1 MKLSGS
7 YTKAIIFSEEVDETT
22 YLQTKKLL
30 SHPAFTAP
38 VRIMPDAHSGKGSV
52 IGFTMPLTDKI
63 IPNVIGVDIGCGVIA
78 AKLRTSKKFH
88 WNLRKIDTAI
98 RNLIPTGFSIHKHK
112 IISESETD
120 LFIEETNQL
129 ASQFAAT
136 FEKKFKQDI
145 TFCKPTYSIAWIQE
159 KLAEIN
165 EQKNRFWFSFG
176 TLGGG
181 NHFIELAQTDND
193 NFWLLIHCGSRHLGY
208 NCCRFWQETA
218 IRKAYNKNFS
228 KDLAYLQNKEAYQYL
243 FDMIFAQQYAHWNR
257 KIILRLLCDFFGWQ
271 VAEQIESVHNYIDFR
286 DLIMRK
292 GAIRSYLGEKI
303 IVPLHMQF
311 GSWIMEGKSNPEWNF
326 SAPHGAGRVLSRT
339 KAKKTLSL
347 QQFQKQMQGI
357 YSSSI
362 NSFTLDEAPEAYK
375 KPDYI
380 KKAIEPTATILQHLT
395 PILNVKDTGKK

>member
-1 MKLSGS
+1 MRLHQGNLNETNIDLQKLDSVINEFVPNGFNTHLEPKAGFEFDKLIAKNLNIERAKLSIGS
-7 YTKAIIFSEEVDETT
+7 
-22 YLQTKKLL
+22 
-30 SHPAFTAP
+30 
-38 VRIMPDAHSGKGSV
+38 
-52 IGFTMPLTDKI
+52 
-63 IPNVIGVDIGCGVIA
+63 
-78 AKLRTSKKFH
+78 
-88 WNLRKIDTAI
+88 
-98 RNLIPTGFSIHKHK
+98 
-112 IISESETD
+112 
-120 LFIEETNQL
+120 
-129 ASQFAAT
+129 
-136 FEKKFKQDI
+136 
-145 TFCKPTYSIAWIQE
+145 
-159 KLAEIN
+159 
-165 EQKNRFWFSFG
+165 
-176 TLGGG
+176 LGGG